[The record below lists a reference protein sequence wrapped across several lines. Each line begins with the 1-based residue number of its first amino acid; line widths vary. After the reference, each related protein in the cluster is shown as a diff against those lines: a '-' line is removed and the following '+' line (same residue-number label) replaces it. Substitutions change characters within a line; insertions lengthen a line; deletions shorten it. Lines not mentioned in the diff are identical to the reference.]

1 MRVLYES
8 ENATLKY
15 DENNQLFKFIWN
27 GVISLETLKR
37 VVMETAHIVEKVDSA
52 SLFFDRRELESY
64 SPEAKDWIK
73 NDFMKKDGKRLM
85 KKIDKIAAVSSKSV
99 FAQLVSTLLV
109 GVLRLYN
116 RSIKYKV
123 FESENAASEWI
134 LNKEP
139 A

>member
-1 MRVLYES
+1 MRVLFEA
-8 ENATLKY
+8 EDAILKY
-15 DENNQLFKFIWN
+15 DEASHLFKFIWS
-27 GVISLETLKR
+27 GVISLDTLKR

-52 SLFFDRRELESY
+52 SLFFDRRNLESY

-85 KKIDKIAAVSSKSV
+85 KKIDKIVAVSSKSV

-123 FESENAASEWI
+123 FDTE
-134 LNKEP
+134 KE
-139 A
+139 ALDWVLKKETA